1 MALSMQQAAEEAA
14 RRSAAEVL
22 ELTQGLAAARAS
34 VTRLEDAKA
43 LLGSELDTPRQELK
57 AASTELVLAN
67 AKYE

>member
-1 MALSMQQAAEEAA
+1 MALGMQQAAEEAA

-22 ELTQGLAAARAS
+22 ELTQGPAAARAS

-43 LLGSELDTPRQELK
+43 LLGSELDTARQELK